1 MLIKTIERSCLAC
14 GCSDFEVVHQNELA
28 TLDGIDLSTS
38 IGLCS
43 ECGQLQA
50 HCLAP
55 PAQYDNYYQRLSKTD
70 FSETLSALD
79 EARICEAVKLCRE
92 HSQPGAKVADLG
104 CGSGDLLA
112 RLQINGFC
120 SVLGIDPGAGS
131 ALQAKRQHGLTVVEQ
146 GFIGEGIEKLR
157 HAAPDLVMLMAVLEH
172 LWNARSNFDQLAAV
186 LKPGAMLIV
195 EVPAIEGMDQHLGE
209 PLGEFSIE
217 HIQFFSTRTL
227 MRLIGAAGLKVLH
240 TRLVHWHDGFGS
252 SLFAVAQ
259 RPLIN
264 SAPSMMPL
272 DNTWDKTHEREIVL
286 RYSEQGRHALQASLS
301 RIPDQGP
308 LVIYGA
314 GAHTARLLP
323 SMPSKIAERVICL
336 VDGNPNLHGKKMGHF
351 TIEPP
356 LHLAKHPEA
365 TVVIS
370 SYRSQESLATSL
382 AQTWPNAI
390 CRLYPYPAVQ
400 SKTRAEAE
408 TAYASA

>member
-1 MLIKTIERSCLAC
+1 MLIKTSERSCIAC
-14 GCSDFEVVHQNELA
+14 GCSNFELVHRNELA
-28 TLDGIDLSTS
+28 TLDGIDLSSS
-38 IGLCS
+38 IGLCF

-55 PAQYDNYYQRLSKTD
+55 PEQYDSYYQQLSKTD

-112 RLQINGFC
+112 RLQINGF
-120 SVLGIDPGAGS
+120 SPVLGIDPGAGS
-131 ALQAKRQHGLTVVEQ
+131 AIQAKRQHGLTVVEQ
-146 GFIGEGIEKLR
+146 GFIGKGMERLQY
-157 HAAPDLVMLMAVLEH
+157 AAPDLVMLMAVLEH
-172 LWNARSNFDQLAAV
+172 LWDARSDFDQLAAA
-186 LKPGAMLIV
+186 LKPGAKLIL

-227 MRLIGAAGLKVLH
+227 KRLMGAAGLKVLH
-240 TRLVHWHDGFGS
+240 TRLVHWPDGFGS
-252 SLFAVAQ
+252 SLYAVAQ
-259 RPLIN
+259 RPPIN
-264 SAPSMMPL
+264 SVPSMMLL
-272 DNTWDKTHEREIVL
+272 DNTWDRTHEREIVL
-286 RYSEQGRHALQASLS
+286 RYSEQGRHALQASLT

-323 SMPSKIAERVICL
+323 LLPSKIAQRVICL
-336 VDGNPNLHGKKMGHF
+336 VDGNPNLHGKQMGQF
-351 TIEPP
+351 TIKPP
-356 LHLAKHPEA
+356 QHLAQHPEA

-370 SYRSQESLATSL
+370 SYRSQESLAKSL
-382 AQTWPNAI
+382 DQSWPNAI
-390 CRLYPYPAVQ
+390 CRLYQYPAAHPYPPANAV
-400 SKTRAEAE
+400 TNH
-408 TAYASA
+408 ASA